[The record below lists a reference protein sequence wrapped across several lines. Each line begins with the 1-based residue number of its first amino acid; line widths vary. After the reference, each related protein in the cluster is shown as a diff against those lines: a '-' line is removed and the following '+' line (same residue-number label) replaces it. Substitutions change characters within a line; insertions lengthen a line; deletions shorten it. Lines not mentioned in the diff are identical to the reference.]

1 MKLSDEAASG
11 VQSGGPG
18 GNSGSQEPSARS
30 SAPQARTREGEVNFS
45 VPGTSIEKENEIL
58 ATKRFI

>member
-1 MKLSDEAASG
+1 MKLSDESASG
-11 VQSGGPG
+11 YKPVVPVGTAGAE
-18 GNSGSQEPSARS
+18 NRVHEAALRKL
-30 SAPQARTREGEVNFS
+30 TREGVNFS